1 MTNDANDAKVQYY
14 ENEWRRAAARE
25 YWLRAA
31 LEELEQRLGAAQV
44 EWTEAGDRIQ
54 ADVQSMLHYV
64 REALRRE

>member
-31 LEELEQRLGAAQV
+31 PRRCITSGKRS
-44 EWTEAGDRIQ
+44 AGSERCPT
-54 ADVQSMLHYV
+54 
-64 REALRRE
+64 RR